1 MTKRW
6 STPLQQMI
14 LVCLLATAF
23 THAQSLN
30 PVADPRSVVTEG
42 SARFTVLT
50 PELIRMEWNDQ
61 RQFEDRASLVFINRR
76 LEPPHFAARKDTG
89 WLVIQT
95 DRLRLEYLPDGNPFS
110 SSNLRISFE
119 MNGKVV
125 HWYPGLEDKG
135 NLGGTIRTLDGVK
148 GETKLEPGILSR
160 DGWVLVDDSDRPL
173 FDNSDWPWVAV
184 RSSAKHQ
191 DWYFF
196 GYGHDYRKAMLD
208 FTKVAG
214 KIPMPPR
221 FAFGLWWSRYWAYT
235 DEEFKNLV
243 SEFRM
248 HDVPLDV
255 LVIDMDWHQTFDL
268 RWGRSPKD
276 QAGQPLGWTGY
287 TWDRNYFPD
296 PQGFLAW
303 CDSEG
308 LKTPLNLHPASGIQP
323 HEDHYPEMATAMG
336 IDTATKK
343 YVPFDIVDKKF
354 ATNYMNLIIHPLEHQ
369 GVDFWWLD
377 WQAWGTTKIPG
388 VTPTWWLN
396 YVFFTDMERRKA
408 DRPLLFHRWGGLGNH
423 RYQIGFSG
431 DVVSVW
437 ESLAFQPKFT
447 ATAANVGY
455 GYWSHDIGGHMP
467 GEISPE
473 LYTRWI
479 QWGSFSPILR
489 THVTK
494 NGKAERR
501 IWAYPADQFR
511 MMRDAILLRYS
522 LVPYIYTAAHNAYE
536 TGTSIVH
543 PMYYEDPES
552 PEAYDFSGEYRFG
565 NDMIVAPVA
574 VPVDSSSLLAEK
586 KVWLPVGQ
594 WTEWF
599 TGHHLTGP
607 GVFVRHYA
615 EDEIPVFVRD
625 GAIIPMQPKMR
636 STHEL
641 PIDPLILTIFPGDSG
656 SCDVYEDE
664 GNTLGYQEGR
674 SATTH
679 VEMKQTTLGDL
690 TVQISPATG
699 SYPGMRRARAYEIRF
714 VNCTNPESVFCNDE
728 SIVRTN
734 QESGKGWMYDGE
746 SMTLIVRTQ
755 SIEVNKLVDV
765 RISKRKLAG
774 EILEIADGFRNKIAR
789 LRRVAELINVTAW
802 PNDWSPDVLVHAEQT
817 GNRISLHPENLKTE
831 LLGLKSDLRALPVT
845 LDSLRVQ
852 EPVLLQVRAHLHDI
866 LTP

>member
-1 MTKRW
+1 MIERW
-6 STPLQQMI
+6 HILLKDLA
-14 LVCLLATAF
+14 LVCLLAMATSR
-23 THAQSLN
+23 AQSLN
-30 PVADPRSVVTEG
+30 PIADPRAAITEG
-42 SARFTVLT
+42 NARFTILT
-50 PELIRMEWNDQ
+50 PQLIRMEWNG
-61 RQFEDRASLVFINRR
+61 RRSFEDRASLVFINRR
-76 LEPPHFAARKDTG
+76 LEPPHYSTRRDSG

-95 DRLRLEYLPDGNPFS
+95 DRLKLEYRMDGNPFS
-110 SSNLRISFE
+110 SSNLRIGFE
-119 MNGKVV
+119 MKGRAVQW
-125 HWYPGLEDKG
+125 HPGLDDRG
-135 NLGGTIRTLDGVK
+135 NLGGTLRTLDGVK

-160 DGWVLVDDSDRPL
+160 DGWVLIDDSERPL
-173 FDNSDWPWVAV
+173 FDGSEWPWVTGRPATE
-184 RSSAKHQ
+184 HQ

-196 GYGHDYRKAMLD
+196 GYGHDYQKAMLD
-208 FTKVAG
+208 FTRVAG

-296 PQGFLAW
+296 PQGFLSW

-308 LKTPLNLHPASGIQP
+308 LKTPMNLHPASGIQP
-323 HEDHYPEMATAMG
+323 TEEHYPEMALAME
-336 IDTATKK
+336 IDPATKE

-354 ATNYMNLIIHPLEHQ
+354 ATNYMNLIIHPLERQ

-377 WQAWGTTKIPG
+377 WQQWGMTKIPG

-447 ATAANVGY
+447 ATASNVGY
-455 GYWSHDIGGHMP
+455 GYWSHDIGGHTP

-479 QWGSFSPILR
+479 QWGAFSPILR

-494 NGKAERR
+494 NSKGERR
-501 IWAYPADQFR
+501 IWAYPTDQFR

-522 LVPYIYTAAHNAYE
+522 LVPYIYTASHTAYE
-536 TGTSIVH
+536 TGTSIIH
-543 PMYYEDPES
+543 PMYYEDPEA

-565 NDMIVAPVA
+565 NDMVVAPVA
-574 VPVDSSSLLAEK
+574 VPIDSSSLLAEE
-586 KVWLPVGQ
+586 KVWLPAGQ

-607 GVFVRHYA
+607 GVFARRYA

-625 GAIIPMQPKMR
+625 GAIIPMQPNMQ
-636 STHEL
+636 STHQL
-641 PIDPLILTIFPGDSG
+641 PVDPLILTIFPGDSG
-656 SCDVYEDE
+656 SSDVYEDE
-664 GNTLGYQEGR
+664 GNSLGYQEGR

-679 VEMKQTTLGDL
+679 VQMRQSTLSDL
-690 TVQISPATG
+690 IVRISPAAG
-699 SYPGMRRARAYEIRF
+699 GYPGMRRVRAYEIRF
-714 VNCTNPESVFCNDE
+714 VNCTQPESVLCNGE
-728 SIVRTN
+728 VIVRAN
-734 QESGKGWMYDGE
+734 QESGEGWHFDGD
-746 SMTLIVRTQ
+746 MMMLIVRTR
-755 SIEVNKLVDV
+755 SLEVYKPVEV
-765 RISKRKLAG
+765 RVTKRKLAG
-774 EILEIADGFRNKIAR
+774 EISEVADGFRQKIAR
-789 LRRVAELINVTAW
+789 LRRVAGLINDTAW
-802 PNDWSPDVLVHAEQT
+802 PNDWSPDVLIHAEQT
-817 GNRISLHPENLKTE
+817 GNRISLHPENLQAE
-831 LLGLKSDLRALPVT
+831 LLSLKSDLRALPRA
-845 LDSLRVQ
+845 LDSLRIQ
-852 EPVLLQVRAHLHDI
+852 ESVLLRVRAHLHDI

>member
-1 MTKRW
+1 
-6 STPLQQMI
+6 
-14 LVCLLATAF
+14 
-23 THAQSLN
+23 
-30 PVADPRSVVTEG
+30 
-42 SARFTVLT
+42 
-50 PELIRMEWNDQ
+50 
-61 RQFEDRASLVFINRR
+61 
-76 LEPPHFAARKDTG
+76 
-89 WLVIQT
+89 
-95 DRLRLEYLPDGNPFS
+95 
-110 SSNLRISFE
+110 
-119 MNGKVV
+119 
-125 HWYPGLEDKG
+125 
-135 NLGGTIRTLDGVK
+135 
-148 GETKLEPGILSR
+148 
-160 DGWVLVDDSDRPL
+160 
-173 FDNSDWPWVAV
+173 
-184 RSSAKHQ
+184 
-191 DWYFF
+191 
-196 GYGHDYRKAMLD
+196 
-208 FTKVAG
+208 
-214 KIPMPPR
+214 
-221 FAFGLWWSRYWAYT
+221 
-235 DEEFKNLV
+235 
-243 SEFRM
+243 
-248 HDVPLDV
+248 
-255 LVIDMDWHQTFDL
+255 
-268 RWGRSPKD
+268 
-276 QAGQPLGWTGY
+276 
-287 TWDRNYFPD
+287 
-296 PQGFLAW
+296 
-303 CDSEG
+303 
-308 LKTPLNLHPASGIQP
+308 
-323 HEDHYPEMATAMG
+323 
-336 IDTATKK
+336 
-343 YVPFDIVDKKF
+343 
-354 ATNYMNLIIHPLEHQ
+354 
-369 GVDFWWLD
+369 
-377 WQAWGTTKIPG
+377 
-388 VTPTWWLN
+388 
-396 YVFFTDMERRKA
+396 
-408 DRPLLFHRWGGLGNH
+408 
-423 RYQIGFSG
+423 
-431 DVVSVW
+431 
-437 ESLAFQPKFT
+437 
-447 ATAANVGY
+447 
-455 GYWSHDIGGHMP
+455 
-467 GEISPE
+467 
-473 LYTRWI
+473 
-479 QWGSFSPILR
+479 
-489 THVTK
+489 
-494 NGKAERR
+494 
-501 IWAYPADQFR
+501 

-586 KVWLPVGQ
+586 KVWLPAGQ

-714 VNCTNPESVFCNDE
+714 ASCTNPESVFCNDE
-728 SIVRTN
+728 SIARTN
-734 QESGKGWMYDGE
+734 QKSVKGWMYDGE
-746 SMTLIVRTQ
+746 SMTLIVRTR
-755 SIEVNKLVDV
+755 SIEVNKPVEV
-765 RISKRKLAG
+765 RITKRKLAG

-789 LRRVAELINVTAW
+789 LRRVAELINATAW